1 MATKILKSI
10 KGKTVR
16 LTRLDECG
24 NVVEGSCST
33 LVSDCFVSVTMTGE
47 YEAGDEYIQ
56 KSAWGDLCINDKD
69 PDILK
74 RVSVAI
80 QFAEIN
86 PDALDIIAAAN
97 PVVNG
102 GDTIG
107 ATFGADPNET
117 AFALEVWTKR
127 TGVDCTDPATQE
139 WGYFI
144 APFVR
149 NGKIDGDITIENGV
163 LTLSV
168 MGEAFGAPASWGLG
182 PYLVNPFLESFP
194 AGDYFGMVV
203 TDVQPPADTAGCVA
217 YAPPEPP
224 EA

>member
-24 NVVEGSCST
+24 EVVTGSCTT

-47 YEAGDEYIQ
+47 YEAGTEYVQKNAWDE
-56 KSAWGDLCINDKD
+56 LCINDKS

-74 RVSVAI
+74 RVTVSI

-97 PVVNG
+97 PVVNS

-107 ATFGADPNET
+107 ASFGSTSNDS

-144 APFVR
+144 APFIR
-149 NGKIDGDITIENGV
+149 NGRIDGDITIENGV
-163 LTLSV
+163 LTMTV
-168 MGEAFGAPASWGLG
+168 AGDAFGAPSSWGAG
-182 PYLVNPFLESFP
+182 PYVTNPFIELFP
-194 AGDYFGMVV
+194 TGDIFGMVV
-203 TDVQPPADTAGCVA
+203 TDVQPPTDTAGCVA
-217 YAPPEPP
+217 YAPAP
-224 EA
+224 